1 MSLLASRIG
10 GCQSFGGF
18 TTCFPSV
25 TNHSNRGQPAETE
38 TWSHLKPN
46 ETMHTH
52 SQWKQNRLYLWKWQ
66 PPLFVLWAGLSDRRQ
81 WSVPTWRRSCPTES
95 RSVDFPHPGGAK
107 RVSVTHNDQNRKI
120 QNNFEK
126 GCAEG
131 MWELLMEWKQGNDKK
146 KKKPQSITAASK
158 QQQVS
163 KRSDGQSLLKTLLL
177 CIKARL

>member
-1 MSLLASRIG
+1 MFSICHKPQQPRPACRDRDMKSSQTKWNYAHTFTMKTKQAVPLKVATSPVCALGRPFWQASVVSANVTPQLPNRKPICWLPASWG
-10 GCQSFGGF
+10 SKESICHTQRS
-18 TTCFPSV
+18 TT
-25 TNHSNRGQPAETE
+25 
-38 TWSHLKPN
+38 K
-46 ETMHTH
+46 
-52 SQWKQNRLYLWKWQ
+52 
-66 PPLFVLWAGLSDRRQ
+66 
-81 WSVPTWRRSCPTES
+81 
-95 RSVDFPHPGGAK
+95 
-107 RVSVTHNDQNRKI
+107 NRKI